1 MKDRNQATST
11 YYSQLMDKGLFRE
24 SIAIEPKNTSE
35 SAVQAAKIE
44 NDRQE
49 RTKRI
54 TRAAYLSQAEK
65 AKRGEV
71 TDEIKTVN
79 FREPPKTRLP
89 NDADTVPCSRYDVIS
104 EYIRHN
110 AKELALDTL
119 NFRMPD
125 HTMLSHI
132 LHLGGFS
139 LDYDEWTSFLLDT
152 HKRKLL
158 FS

>member
-1 MKDRNQATST
+1 
-11 YYSQLMDKGLFRE
+11 MDKGLFRE
-24 SIAIEPKNTSE
+24 IIPIDPKNTSDF
-35 SAVQAAKIE
+35 AAKAAKME
-44 NDRQE
+44 NDRRE

-54 TRAAYLSQAEK
+54 TNAAYLSQAEK
-65 AKRGEV
+65 AKGGEV
-71 TDEIKTVN
+71 TDDIKTVT
-79 FREPPKTRLP
+79 FQEAPKSRPP
-89 NDADTVPCSRYDVIS
+89 NDLDTAPCPRYDFIS
-104 EYIRHN
+104 DYLLQN

-125 HTMLSHI
+125 HTMMSHI
-132 LHLGGFS
+132 LHLGELV